1 MTETSSTGILI
12 CANKDCGNEQI
23 LVRNVPDPGQVNCV
37 LCGNRLSSIDVE
49 LPAVGGRLLVE
60 RELSNRSAGIG
71 WLEAEET
78 SRWPGPVAFEY
89 KRFREIM
96 GEGNVEAACWKIAN
110 LAEVTVSYL
119 FAAALEHSGIDRRFP
134 GTQALLNKKRLYGQ
148 IF

>member
-119 FAAALEHSGIDRRFP
+119 FAAALEHSGIDRSSQGFLH
-134 GTQALLNKKRLYGQ
+134 GAGHLS
-148 IF
+148 